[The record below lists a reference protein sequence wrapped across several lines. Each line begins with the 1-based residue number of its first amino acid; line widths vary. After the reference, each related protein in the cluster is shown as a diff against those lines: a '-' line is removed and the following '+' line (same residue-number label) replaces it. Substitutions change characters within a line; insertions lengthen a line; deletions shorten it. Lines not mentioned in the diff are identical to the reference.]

1 MGSQMSQSMFDFIFS
16 GLQRVNLHT
25 ALIEACD
32 WDETHADHLIE
43 LAADAMRDCP
53 SGREVKPYLK
63 ESLAELTTPDQR
75 DIIVELIYNE
85 IRTIA
90 KDIKDDSGVN

>member
-1 MGSQMSQSMFDFIFS
+1 MPQSMFDFIFS

-32 WDETHADHLIE
+32 WDEQHADHLIE
-43 LAADAMRDCP
+43 LAANAMRDCP
-53 SGREVKPYLK
+53 SARDAKAHLK
-63 ESLAELTTPDQR
+63 TSLADLTTPDQC

-85 IRTIA
+85 IRVAA
-90 KDIKDDSGVN
+90 KDVKDDSGVN